1 MMTQKIPPAVL
12 LFPSFLKRR
21 DRPLKDTGFFLEIL
35 YKMELELNFKSRGKF
50 TLSGKCWYWN
60 NLLTF

>member
-1 MMTQKIPPAVL
+1 MTQKIPPAVL

-50 TLSGKCWYWN
+50 TLSGKC
-60 NLLTF
+60 

>member
-1 MMTQKIPPAVL
+1 MMMQKIPPVVL

-35 YKMELELNFKSRGKF
+35 YKMELDLNFKSRGKF
-50 TLSGKCWYWN
+50 TLSGKC
-60 NLLTF
+60 

>member
-1 MMTQKIPPAVL
+1 MQKIPPAVL

-35 YKMELELNFKSRGKF
+35 YKMELDHNFKKSCKVYF
-50 TLSGKCWYWN
+50 KWKILILK
-60 NLLTF
+60 